1 MLSLTSVPQYFNPQG
16 HSKNKLFN
24 SSSQNSV
31 RLEMRPF
38 TYIHESVLYAWNDSA
53 RLRRWVKRFTC
64 PCLGYCYCTRSAGLR
79 DCTGRNRRRKQ
90 EERVRVM
97 SEVKQARRER
107 AVANRKR
114 SVSVDGKHTKMP
126 FTRRKKTVEQ
136 NQSGFFAKL
145 PTELR
150 LEIYGMVFRDI
161 ENILVD
167 ADDGAQDD
175 MFKFSAD
182 PGRSTGILRTCRRM

>member
-1 MLSLTSVPQYFNPQG
+1 
-16 HSKNKLFN
+16 
-24 SSSQNSV
+24 
-31 RLEMRPF
+31 
-38 TYIHESVLYAWNDSA
+38 
-53 RLRRWVKRFTC
+53 
-64 PCLGYCYCTRSAGLR
+64 
-79 DCTGRNRRRKQ
+79 
-90 EERVRVM
+90 M

-136 NQSGFFAKL
+136 SQSDFFAKL

-150 LEIYGMVFRDI
+150 LKIYGMVFRDI
-161 ENILVD
+161 ENITVD